1 MEKAIQH
8 LSVLEGLDLTDFY
21 AINLWNHENEITLQG
36 YFTDRNVNIAKLF
49 NIPLVLDGS
58 FLRGSVI
65 TEFGKLKITL
75 TTKE

>member
-21 AINLWNHENEITLQG
+21 AINLWKYENEISLQG
-36 YFTDRNVNIAKLF
+36 YFTDRNVDIAKSF
-49 NIPLVLDGS
+49 NVPLVLDGS
-58 FLRGSVI
+58 FLRGSVT